1 MKTYFIPA
9 VIIVMIA
16 SASFVKNFQQ
26 GYILEHEKD
35 IAKSEAGPHNG
46 GGMSTG
52 YSFFSQAKDLK
63 MAFRKR
69 VLHKGSAIGY
79 HLQKEDEVYYIVSGE
94 GEMKMN
100 DKTFKVKAGDAILT
114 RPGSSHGL
122 QPTGDDDLILIIA
135 YDLN

>member
-1 MKTYFIPA
+1 MKTYFVLA
-9 VIIVMIA
+9 VIVLVITYA
-16 SASFVKNFQQ
+16 TFAHSSQT

-46 GGMSTG
+46 GGTSTA
-52 YSFFSQAKDLK
+52 YSFFSQVKNLK
-63 MAFRKR
+63 MTFRKR

-94 GEMKMN
+94 GEMKIN
-100 DKTFKVKAGDAILT
+100 NETFKVKPGDAILT

-122 QPTGDDDLILIIA
+122 QPIGDNDLIVIIA
-135 YDLN
+135 Y